1 MAPVMQQSIEI
12 LMLPVLELQQ
22 VIEQQLEANPL
33 LEIDEAAA
41 QAQFEGQPDQPFA
54 KTLSAEIQ
62 QMVNASDD
70 SFFPDSYAEEP
81 EEPLPINET
90 VSLEEKLL
98 RQLHIDL
105 TDPLKIRIG
114 EMIIGQLDEN
124 GYLTTTCEE
133 IAQALNLADV
143 RPVVDVLNLI
153 QSYEPAGIAARDL
166 RECLLIQ
173 ARALFQEHEAMA
185 VKIIENHLENL
196 GRKRYDLIA
205 KELKVP
211 LEHVRHCARLLATL
225 EPKPARND
233 RVIAAA
239 HYIKPDILVYPD
251 RNLNG
256 QYRVEVNEKSI
267 PPLRINPLYRK
278 MLQRGDLSDTEKEF
292 LRERLQHAL
301 AFIKSVQ
308 QRGTTMKR
316 IAEYILEK
324 QQEFFEEGHRALAPM
339 GLRDV
344 AQAVDRNESTIS
356 RAISQKFI
364 DTPQGIFPLKYFFSQ
379 KVGEDSSGNGGASNR
394 SVKEEIKELVDE
406 EDKNHPYSDHEIQ
419 QLLEQK
425 GMNVARRTIGKY
437 RKQLNI
443 LPSHLRKN

>member
-1 MAPVMQQSIEI
+1 
-12 LMLPVLELQQ
+12 
-22 VIEQQLEANPL
+22 
-33 LEIDEAAA
+33 
-41 QAQFEGQPDQPFA
+41 
-54 KTLSAEIQ
+54 
-62 QMVNASDD
+62 
-70 SFFPDSYAEEP
+70 
-81 EEPLPINET
+81 
-90 VSLEEKLL
+90 
-98 RQLHIDL
+98 
-105 TDPLKIRIG
+105 
-114 EMIIGQLDEN
+114 
-124 GYLTTTCEE
+124 
-133 IAQALNLADV
+133 
-143 RPVVDVLNLI
+143 
-153 QSYEPAGIAARDL
+153 
-166 RECLLIQ
+166 
-173 ARALFQEHEAMA
+173 
-185 VKIIENHLENL
+185 
-196 GRKRYDLIA
+196 
-205 KELKVP
+205 
-211 LEHVRHCARLLATL
+211 
-225 EPKPARND
+225 
-233 RVIAAA
+233 
-239 HYIKPDILVYPD
+239 
-251 RNLNG
+251 
-256 QYRVEVNEKSI
+256 
-267 PPLRINPLYRK
+267 LRINPLYRK

-324 QQEFFEEGHRALAPM
+324 QREFFEEGHRALAPM

-394 SVKEEIKELVDE
+394 SVKEEIKELVEE
-406 EDKNHPYSDHEIQ
+406 EDKNHPYSDNEIQ